1 MQLYFIRHAQ
11 SENNQIWSSTGSSSG
26 RSEDPGIT
34 ELGYRQVQHLADF
47 IHLHHPAVPANP
59 YDEVNVR
66 GIGLTHLYTSL
77 MTRAVLTGHSVAEKI
92 NLPLIGW
99 LDIHEGG
106 GIYLD
111 DEESGEPV
119 GLPGKSAKELQLLSP
134 RLVLPEINPDGW
146 WNRKYEDREERILR
160 GKRVLQ
166 TILEK
171 HGEHDDRIAL
181 FSHGAFYNYF
191 LTAVFGLDE
200 RLPIWFSL
208 NNTGITRIDFNG
220 YGAALIYS
228 NRTEHL
234 PAELLT

>member
-11 SENNQIWSSTGSSSG
+11 SENNQIWSDTGSSSG

-34 ELGYRQVQHLADF
+34 GLGFRQAQHLADF

-59 YDEVNVR
+59 YNEVNAR

-77 MTRAVLTGHSVAEKI
+77 MSRAVLTGHAVAEKI
-92 NLPLIGW
+92 HLPLIGC
-99 LDIHEGG
+99 LDIYEGG

-111 DEESGEPV
+111 DKDSGEPV
-119 GLPGKSAKELQLLSP
+119 GLPGKNAKELLLLSS

-146 WNRKYEDREERILR
+146 WNRKYEEREERVSR

-166 TILEK
+166 AILEI
-171 HGEHDDRIAL
+171 HGESDDRIAL
-181 FSHGAFYNYF
+181 FSHAAFYNYF
-191 LTAVFGLDE
+191 MTAVFGLDE
-200 RLPIWFSL
+200 RLPIWFYL

-220 YGAALIYS
+220 QGAALIYS